1 MKRVDNWE
9 SKLFDFLKNRSP
21 LPMEWGKTDCFL
33 LAVDALEVL
42 TGVDC
47 DKLDVKK
54 RFRGKYKT
62 TRQAYRILTKHSGGG
77 VAQTFQMIASRL
89 RLPVVPYSFA
99 GRGDI
104 ALLNIETEI
113 GGVREVIGVVT
124 GKNIIV
130 QGKLGLINL
139 RLNLAKKI
147 WKV

>member
-1 MKRVDNWE
+1 
-9 SKLFDFLKNRSP
+9 
-21 LPMEWGKTDCFL
+21 MEWGKTDCFL

-47 DKLDVKK
+47 DKLDAKK
-54 RFRGKYKT
+54 QFRGKYHT
-62 TRQAYRILTKHSGGG
+62 MRQAYRLLKRYSGSG
-77 VAQTFQMIASRL
+77 VAETFQVYASLL
-89 RLPVVPYSFA
+89 RLSVVSYGFA

-104 ALLNIETEI
+104 ALLNVETEI